1 MAQQPAPGPGLNLRG
16 AVDLSGLAQ
25 TAKTPAAGADAPMQK
40 TPAGANPPPGA
51 APAGAPP
58 AGATPAFV
66 DVTEANVQA
75 VVTESM
81 NVPILLH
88 FTSAASPQCQQLD
101 TTLRKLVIES
111 RGKFVL
117 ATVDVN
123 AEPRLPQIFGVQGAP
138 TVIAVLKGNPIPL
151 FQGNQPAE
159 QLKSVLDELA
169 LAAEKNGMTG
179 RADVGN
185 AEVPAEPEIP
195 PLHAAAEEALMAN
208 DLDGAE
214 AAYKKAI
221 AEQPQDDE
229 AKKGLARVQLLQRIG
244 QADAQ
249 AVREAVANDPKNIDA
264 NLDVADLDIV
274 GGHIGDAF
282 DRLIQLVKTTFG
294 DDKDRIRVRLV
305 EYFTI
310 IGDEDERV
318 PAARR
323 ALASALF

>member
-1 MAQQPAPGPGLNLRG
+1 MAQRPATGPSLNLRG
-16 AVDLSGLAQ
+16 AVDLSGLSQKAPAAAAPA
-25 TAKTPAAGADAPMQK
+25 TAAAHAAPTQAAPAAAPAAGGSAP
-40 TPAGANPPPGA
+40 GS
-51 APAGAPP
+51 
-58 AGATPAFV
+58 TPAFV

-75 VVTESM
+75 VVSESM
-81 NVPILLH
+81 SLPILLH
-88 FTSAASPQCQQLD
+88 FTSASSPQCQQLA
-101 TTLRKLVIES
+101 TTLKKLVIES
-111 RGKFVL
+111 GGKFVL
-117 ATVDVN
+117 ATVDVT
-123 AEPRLPQIFGVQGAP
+123 AEPRLPQIFGVQSAP

-179 RADVGN
+179 RADVGT

-208 DLDGAE
+208 DLDAAE
-214 AAYKKAI
+214 AAYTKAI

-229 AKKGLARVQLLQRIG
+229 AVKGLARVHLLQRIG

-249 AVREAVANDPKNIDA
+249 GVREAVAADPKNVDA

-294 DDKDRIRVRLV
+294 DDRDRIRVRLV